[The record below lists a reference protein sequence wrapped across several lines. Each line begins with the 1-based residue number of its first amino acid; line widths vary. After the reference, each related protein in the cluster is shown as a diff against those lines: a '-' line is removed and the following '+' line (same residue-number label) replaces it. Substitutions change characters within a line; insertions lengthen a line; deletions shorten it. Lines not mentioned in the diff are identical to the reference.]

1 MRFLGDVPAG
11 SEVSTTTTRRRSPPV
26 RGQLLLAIQ
35 LPHNSKDYQLKDGRQ
50 CAVEDGRS
58 GRWTAPGTVS
68 MPPVTRCRAHTNST
82 TTTSTEVR
90 SWLERDDHTLRD
102 DRLPYFR
109 ELHSIERPCVPL
121 DISCSIRRVIRSV
134 TRIQSAD
141 GAPALR
147 QGRLNARESH
157 GADGAELGDRD
168 SGERL
173 PMAEPRSVH
182 EVVGSTAPGRQCT
195 TAANSRA
202 QALDAKVTPVG
213 LYS

>member
-1 MRFLGDVPAG
+1 MDG
-11 SEVSTTTTRRRSPPV
+11 TRHRIDAAR
-26 RGQLLLAIQ
+26 
-35 LPHNSKDYQLKDGRQ
+35 D
-50 CAVEDGRS
+50 E
-58 GRWTAPGTVS
+58 
-68 MPPVTRCRAHTNST
+68 MPHTNST

-90 SWLERDDHTLRD
+90 SWLEIDDDTLRECIRRSASLFSRTAF
-102 DRLPYFR
+102 DRAA
-109 ELHSIERPCVPL
+109 SVPL

-134 TRIQSAD
+134 TRIQSAHD
-141 GAPALR
+141 APALR

-157 GADGAELGDRD
+157 GADGAELADRD

-195 TAANSRA
+195 AAANSRA

-213 LYS
+213 LYN